1 MVPWLGTC
9 LQLTKVKVRAVGIA
23 YGELP
28 TLDMGSENIV
38 TRF

>member
-9 LQLTKVKVRAVGIA
+9 LQLTKIKVRAVGIA

-28 TLDMGSENIV
+28 TLDMGSESIV